1 MKINED
7 NESFRGV
14 PQHFWGVMTVSDS
27 NELANFTPD
36 YAEACFGVD
45 AGPAFGSLGRLAAA
59 PAAVTASG
67 AAQAAATPA
76 PSFPAVDPA
85 AGTGR
90 RHYLGRAFAL
100 RECARLGPC
109 CAGVQ
114 YVLSSLAGLA
124 MKLLPRSSSSHKMI
138 EH

>member
-45 AGPAFGSLGRLAAA
+45 AGPASCSGGQWAAA
-59 PAAVTASG
+59 PAAATASAG
-67 AAQAAATPA
+67 QLP
-76 PSFPAVDPA
+76 PSLQSTLQQVWEG
-85 AGTGR
+85 GT
-90 RHYLGRAFAL
+90 
-100 RECARLGPC
+100 
-109 CAGVQ
+109 
-114 YVLSSLAGLA
+114 
-124 MKLLPRSSSSHKMI
+124 I
-138 EH
+138 